1 MSRCLVVGCDSLGT
15 RLSLFRELFSVD
27 EVIHWNGRSASP
39 PEKLPK
45 GTRVVVIYS
54 GFVNHPF
61 MYAVRKL
68 AKKSGVRTVFL
79 RRGLSEM
86 AAGRGAWA

>member
-1 MSRCLVVGCDSLGT
+1 MGT
-15 RLSLFRELFSVD
+15 RTSLFRELFGVD
-27 EVIHWNGRSASP
+27 EVVHWDGRSARP
-39 PEKLPK
+39 PRRLPK
-45 GTRVVVIYS
+45 GTDVVVIYS

-61 MYAVRKL
+61 MYAVREL
-68 AKKSGVRTVFL
+68 AKKSGARTVFL